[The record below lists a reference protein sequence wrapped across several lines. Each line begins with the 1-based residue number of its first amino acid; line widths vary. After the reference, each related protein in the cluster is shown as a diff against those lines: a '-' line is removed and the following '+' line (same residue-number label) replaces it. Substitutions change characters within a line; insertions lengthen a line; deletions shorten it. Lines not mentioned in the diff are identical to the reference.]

1 MGTVSAASATAR
13 LAGAGGPD
21 GLVLTSTVTRQGR
34 ERPESVG
41 DVRLKDIR
49 VPTLVVHHRDDGCR
63 STPYADTPALMR
75 DLGSAPRRELLTFS
89 GGDPPQSGPCDARAA
104 HGYLGLD
111 TEVVAAIAKWITTE
125 TRP

>member
-1 MGTVSAASATAR
+1 
-13 LAGAGGPD
+13 
-21 GLVLTSTVTRQGR
+21 
-34 ERPESVG
+34 
-41 DVRLKDIR
+41 
-49 VPTLVVHHRDDGCR
+49 VPTLVVHHRDDACR

-75 DLGSAPRRELLTFS
+75 DLGSAPRRELLTFN

-111 TEVVAAIAKWITTE
+111 AEVVAAIAKWITTE